1 MQGSKLK
8 RAASIAEGAGHK
20 SRTAGQPPGHLARY
34 RPHARVAHI
43 RHCRQPLRA
52 RRALYQGRD
61 LAPTLDLRSVLKG
74 LLQEHLLVPP
84 RELERTVFP
93 DSSAARPLSGLVRRT

>member
-1 MQGSKLK
+1 MHGSKLK

-20 SRTAGQPPGHLARY
+20 SRPAGQPPGQLA
-34 RPHARVAHI
+34 A
-43 RHCRQPLRA
+43 
-52 RRALYQGRD
+52 RALYQGRD

-93 DSSAARPLSGLVRRT
+93 DSTAARPLRGLLRT